1 MKPPF
6 IDVAGV
12 APQVCFSFGYQLMT
26 IVHLTPSAEGCETGE
41 QSNLHGRCLYVKREK
56 CLKRKAASSLSNTI
70 GAVEFCYAPTLDGDD
85 RPSFAQR
92 VFLNFD
98 AKPLRSL
105 QLPHPNALVRVR
117 AARPSKLSFCG
128 TVIRDSYHPFFHPIR
143 ICPRPSYPFL
153 LSCATLFPCIVLRRH
168 TRTRIL
174 PSCVVKILKI
184 FCKADH
190 SLYHC
195 VFLILSDYSSYTLGL
210 YTCQKTFPSS
220 PPVDHPPIHLHHSV
234 KKIFSRRSSHLLPL

>member
-1 MKPPF
+1 
-6 IDVAGV
+6 
-12 APQVCFSFGYQLMT
+12 MT

-41 QSNLHGRCLYVKREK
+41 QSNLHGRCLYVEREK

-105 QLPHPNALVRVR
+105 QLPHPTALGRVR

-128 TVIRDSYHPFFHPIR
+128 TVIRNSYHPFFHPIR
-143 ICPRPSYPFL
+143 ICPLPSYLFL
-153 LSCATLFPCIVLRRH
+153 LSCANLFPCIVLRRH
-168 TRTRIL
+168 TRTR
-174 PSCVVKILKI
+174 
-184 FCKADH
+184 
-190 SLYHC
+190 SLA
-195 VFLILSDYSSYTLGL
+195 V
-210 YTCQKTFPSS
+210 
-220 PPVDHPPIHLHHSV
+220 
-234 KKIFSRRSSHLLPL
+234 